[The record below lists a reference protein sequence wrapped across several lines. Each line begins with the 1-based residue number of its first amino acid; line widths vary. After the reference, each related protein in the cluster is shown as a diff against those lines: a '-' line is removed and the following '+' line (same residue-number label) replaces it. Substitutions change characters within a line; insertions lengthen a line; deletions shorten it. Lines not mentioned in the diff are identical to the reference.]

1 MKVSTLLFLSLLL
14 GACASPEKSR
24 QQLFLEADRLSGG
37 ATTHGGDL
45 ELNVLEIPS
54 HGPMGDLLE
63 ISAIKLRG
71 RPEVRR
77 NLQQVEASEDPR
89 ILLISKAPALEQA
102 AIASA
107 TSGQSLPRLVFIYA
121 ADAGEQ
127 PPMRAHIEAAG
138 GRFIEL
144 LPR

>member
-1 MKVSTLLFLSLLL
+1 M
-14 GACASPEKSR
+14 
-24 QQLFLEADRLSGG
+24 
-37 ATTHGGDL
+37 
-45 ELNVLEIPS
+45 LEIPS
-54 HGPMGDLLE
+54 HGLTGDLLE
-63 ISAIKLRG
+63 IGAIKARG

-77 NLQQVEASEDPR
+77 YLQAVEASDDPR

-102 AIASA
+102 AIAAA
-107 TSGQSLPRLVFIYA
+107 TKGQSLPRLVFIYA

-138 GRFIEL
+138 ARFIEL

>member
-1 MKVSTLLFLSLLL
+1 MKVPTLLFLTLLL
-14 GACASPEKSR
+14 GACAVPEKSR
-24 QQLFLEADRLSGG
+24 QELYLEADRLSNG
-37 ATTHGGDL
+37 ATTRGGDL

-54 HGPMGDLLE
+54 HGLTGDLLE
-63 ISAIKLRG
+63 IGAIKARG

-77 NLQQVEASEDPR
+77 YLQAVEASDDPR

-102 AIASA
+102 AIAAA
-107 TSGQSLPRLVFIYA
+107 TKGQSLPRLVFIYA

-138 GRFIEL
+138 ARFIEL